1 MPPESPPAPGL
12 LKRSLKHRWTVA
24 ISGML
29 VAGLAAQILMTGGF
43 SFFGTWRAAVE
54 WLRFSEKQA
63 SGMQEANA
71 VRMFKRLGTALVR
84 NPLVEAGTREPGPDR
99 LRGEIEPVLADSGVR
114 WAYLAPSGRVWGSPG
129 GPECQG
135 LATGWDSVAA
145 PDPARWVAC
154 GDDVVL
160 AWARPLG
167 EGKLVLW
174 RPVDAQYL
182 GEHQA
187 LADNELIL
195 WAPGRPLVSTLRRP
209 DGGPAEV
216 KLPQELEQ
224 ALALTAAAESPC
236 STYVLRV
243 RGYVGYRG
251 TYGKGEGEVEVPCY
265 VCFSPIRPATAQLP
279 HRVLYVIPRAVVDSS
294 AWYGVMTMIAI
305 AALVLVPALVWLAWR
320 LVGSATRPVLA
331 LSKASARVA
340 RGELGVV
347 VRERAEGELE
357 QLIESFNA
365 MTRGLEESQA
375 ARVESERRAAVAPLL
390 KEMEIAQSIQRSI
403 LPAPQQVP
411 AYDIA
416 ARMVPVETMG
426 GDYYDVRPTADGGC
440 WIGIG
445 DVAGHG
451 VTSGLVMLMVQS
463 GISALLEHRPDMAPH
478 EVLSAVNTFLHD
490 NIRER
495 LHSDEHITLSLLR
508 FHPDGRVEM
517 AGAHEDVLVRR
528 GDGSLER
535 IETAGTWLGAIRDVS
550 PFTRTSSFRLNRGDL
565 LLLHT
570 DGATEAPNP
579 GRERLGLDRIASELQ
594 RKAEASTTEIRDA
607 LFELVLRWAPQPE
620 DDVTLLVV
628 RYLGEA
634 QRVAA

>member
-1 MPPESPPAPGL
+1 MPPESSPPPRL
-12 LKRSLKHRWTVA
+12 LKRSLKHRWTFA

-63 SGMQEANA
+63 SGMQEAHA
-71 VRMFKRLGTALVR
+71 VKMFQRLGTALVR
-84 NPLVEAGTREPGPDR
+84 NPVVEAGTREPGPER
-99 LRGEIEPVLADSGVR
+99 LRQEIEPVLGDSGVR
-114 WAYLAPSGRVWGSPG
+114 WAYLGKAGQVWGSEG
-129 GPECQG
+129 GPECTQ
-135 LATGWDSVAA
+135 LATGWESVAG
-145 PDPARWVAC
+145 PDPVRWVEC
-154 GDDVVL
+154 GKDVVL
-160 AWARPLG
+160 AWAKPLG
-167 EGKLVLW
+167 EGQLVLW

-195 WAPGRPLVSTLRRP
+195 WAPGQPLVSTLRRP

-216 KLPQELEQ
+216 KLPAELEK
-224 ALALTAAAESPC
+224 ALASTSATESPC
-236 STYVLRV
+236 STYVLTV

-251 TYGKGEGEVEVPCY
+251 KYGKGEGWVKVPSY
-265 VCFSPIRPATAQLP
+265 VCFSPIRPATAQMH
-279 HRVLYVIPRAVVDSS
+279 HRVLYVIPRAVVDAS
-294 AWYGVMTMIAI
+294 AWYGVWTMVAI
-305 AALVLVPALVWLAWR
+305 AALVLVPALVWLAWW

-331 LSKASARVA
+331 LSKASTRVA
-340 RGELGVV
+340 QGEFEVV
-347 VRERAEGELE
+347 VNEQAEGELA
-357 QLIESFNA
+357 QLIDSFNA
-365 MTRGLEESQA
+365 MTRGLREGQA
-375 ARVESERRAAVAPLL
+375 ALVESERRAAVAPLL
-390 KEMEIAQSIQRSI
+390 KEMEIAHSIQRSI
-403 LPAPQQVP
+403 LPAPRQIP

-416 ARMVPVETMG
+416 ARMVPVAAMG

-463 GISALLEHRPDMAPH
+463 GISALLEHKPDMAPH

-495 LHSDEHITLSLLR
+495 LRSDEHITLSLLR

-528 GDGSLER
+528 VNGSLDR
-535 IETAGTWLGAIRDVS
+535 LETSGTWLGAIRDVG
-550 PFTRTSSFRLNRGDL
+550 PFTRTSAFQLNRGDL

-579 GRERLGLDRIASELQ
+579 GRERLGLDRIATELQ
-594 RKAEASTTEIRDA
+594 RKAEAPTTEIRDA
-607 LFELVLRWAPQPE
+607 LFELVLRWSPQPE

-634 QRVAA
+634 QRAAA